1 MFARVWLRNTI
12 PPAIGVSAC
21 VGGNV
26 MKDLIDQVLKSI
38 PEFLDDPGNVVAA
51 PELSIVEQ
59 VAPQQ
64 QILVK

>member
-1 MFARVWLRNTI
+1 
-12 PPAIGVSAC
+12 
-21 VGGNV
+21 